1 MERKTCMC
9 GYSTDKASQWDDD
22 LDQCK
27 RCSKESHRIQKI
39 QDYLDT
45 FEVGDLV
52 SWRNRLHVLVEKTP
66 VAKGGMWRLL
76 DPTTTRVGNMYVRN
90 WMDYSD
96 CPNIR
101 EIIYKWTESDRPD

>member
-9 GYSTDKASQWDDD
+9 GYSTDKSNKWDDD

-27 RCSKESHRIQKI
+27 ECSKENSRVQKI

-52 SWRNRLHVLVEKTP
+52 CWRNRLHVLAEKTP
-66 VAKGGMWRLL
+66 VGMWRLL
-76 DPTTTRVGNMYVRN
+76 DPTHTTIHTMYVRN
-90 WMDYSD
+90 WIDFSD
-96 CPNIR
+96 CPSIR
-101 EIIYKWTESDRPD
+101 EIIYKWTDSDRS

>member
-9 GYSTDKASQWDDD
+9 GYSTDKPSKWDDD

-27 RCSKESHRIQKI
+27 RCSKENHRTQKI

-52 SWRNRLHVLVEKTP
+52 CWRNRLHVLVEKTP
-66 VAKGGMWRLL
+66 VGQGGMWRLL
-76 DPTTTRVGNMYVRN
+76 DPTTATMGNMYVRN
-90 WMDYSD
+90 WFVFSD
-96 CPNIR
+96 SPNIR
-101 EIIYKWTESDRPD
+101 EIIYKWTDSDRTD

>member
-9 GYSTDKASQWDDD
+9 GYSTDKANKWDDD

-27 RCSKESHRIQKI
+27 RCSKENHRVQKI
-39 QDYLDT
+39 EEYLDT

-52 SWRNRLHVLVEKTP
+52 CWRNRLHVLVDKCP
-66 VAKGGMWRLL
+66 VGQGGMWRLL

-90 WMDYSD
+90 WIDYSD
-96 CPNIR
+96 CPSIR
-101 EIIYKWTESDRPD
+101 DIIYKWTESDHPD